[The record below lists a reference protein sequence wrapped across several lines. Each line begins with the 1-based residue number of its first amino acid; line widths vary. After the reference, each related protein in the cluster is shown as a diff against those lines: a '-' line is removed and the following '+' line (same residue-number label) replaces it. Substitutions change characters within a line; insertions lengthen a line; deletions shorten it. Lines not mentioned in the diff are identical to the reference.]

1 MTDTK
6 TPVDNNHNPG
16 EQAQPS
22 DARIILG
29 PLVKYA
35 AMGFV
40 LVGIIVTTAV
50 MLDRQFNTIDQEVA
64 ALQAELDK
72 AGRKYQ
78 DEIEPGNTDV
88 AAENDTAA
96 AILDE
101 AEPVLTSETVTLT
114 EQGETT
120 DSDTIAVIE
129 TDDTALEENLA
140 DTPRDP
146 VVSETSTQLIE
157 QQPATETIAA
167 DTTASVIPDTDR
179 QYYSHGFYGEP
190 MDAIIAKRNAYL
202 QEMDRIYLEEYR
214 ASRQKQLQLMRE
226 RLARHQQRITEM
238 EQRYQEMYDLR
249 AADMKDRQEIRE
261 HYRADQI

>member
-6 TPVDNNHNPG
+6 TPVDNNEKPA

-78 DEIEPGNTDV
+78 DDIDSGNSDV
-88 AAENDTAA
+88 AAENNTTA

-101 AEPVLTSETVTLT
+101 PEPVVTSGTLTPT

-120 DSDTIAVIE
+120 GSDTIAVIE
-129 TDDTALEENLA
+129 TEDTPVEENLA
-140 DTPRDP
+140 DTTRIP
-146 VVSETSTQLIE
+146 VVSETSAQLIE

-167 DTTASVIPDTDR
+167 DTTASVNPATDSH
-179 QYYSHGFYGEP
+179 YNNHGFYVEP

-226 RLARHQQRITEM
+226 RLARHQQRIREM

-249 AADMKDRQEIRE
+249 AADMQDRQEIRKN
-261 HYRADQI
+261 YFADQI